1 MNRKAPVLF
10 LCLAAAVLVL
20 LAYLPSGKEGA
31 PVSYVPMEPVTIL
44 VATDPHFLAPGLTD
58 GEEAFLN
65 VVTHADGKY
74 MQRIGE
80 ITDALFDR
88 AAAERPAALILSGD
102 LTFNG
107 ERESHE
113 AFAAKCAAL
122 EAKGVPVL
130 VLPGNHDLNRPDAA
144 RFEGDQITPAE
155 NITAAD
161 FRRIYAAFGYD
172 EALSEDAHS
181 LSYVCHLCPGLRLLF
196 VDCNAGAGNDTIP
209 DETFAWIE
217 AELQSAAEAGERV
230 IAVSHQ
236 TVLQHNARF
245 VDGFAITN
253 QERLLRLYREYHV
266 ALNLSGHMHIQHIR
280 QESGL
285 TELVTGALSV
295 QPCSYGVLTL
305 TERGGDYVSRSAV
318 SAELQSEAT
327 AFFRDNAFHQGMAA
341 GDADMAKYLA
351 DLNTAYFS
359 GRMDLAERNDDLLRR
374 WRETD
379 AFTVSYIESLLAD
392 LGRDCTKGSFTF

>member
-1 MNRKAPVLF
+1 M
-10 LCLAAAVLVL
+10 
-20 LAYLPSGKEGA
+20 
-31 PVSYVPMEPVTIL
+31 SYVPMEPVTIL

-58 GEEAFLN
+58 GGEAFLN

-80 ITDALFDR
+80 ITDALFER
-88 AAAERPAALILSGD
+88 AASERPAALILSGD

-113 AFAAKCAAL
+113 TFAAKCAAL

-144 RFEGDQITPAE
+144 RFEGDQVTPVE

-217 AELQSAAEAGERV
+217 AELQNANAADERV

-245 VDGFAITN
+245 VDGFAVTN
-253 QERLLRLYREYHV
+253 RERLLRLYREYHI

-285 TELVTGALSV
+285 TEIVTGALSV

-305 TERGGDYVSRSAV
+305 TERGGDYAARSAV
-318 SAELQSEAT
+318 PADLEAEAT

-341 GDADMAKYLA
+341 GDEDMAKYLA

-359 GRMDLAERNDDLLRR
+359 GRMDLAERNDALLRR

-379 AFTVSYIESLLAD
+379 AFTISYIESLLAD
-392 LGRDCTKGSFTF
+392 LGRDFTKVSFTF